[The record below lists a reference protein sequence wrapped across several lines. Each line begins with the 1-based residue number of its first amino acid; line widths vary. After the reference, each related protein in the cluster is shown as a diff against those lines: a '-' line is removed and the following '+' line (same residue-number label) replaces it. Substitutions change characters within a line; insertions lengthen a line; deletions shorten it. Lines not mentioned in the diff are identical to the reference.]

1 MEELHLL
8 ESWEIEDRD
17 WQETPVAVKR
27 LLVRSWK
34 ELEEFRQ
41 RIEQLE
47 AENQWLKE
55 KVNNSSRNSHKPPSS
70 DQAKPPKSQE
80 KPKRGKKRGGQPGHR
95 GHSRP
100 LYPVEECERVTD
112 HYPQTCGGCGEELT
126 GVDPN
131 PYRHQVVEIPPIQLH
146 IEEHRLHQLACPH
159 CGEKTRAVLPEEVET
174 SGYGERVVAI
184 VSVLSG
190 MYRHS
195 HRMVV
200 SALSDLF
207 GVNMSLGTVNRLR
220 TEASEAV
227 SGPVD
232 EAKAYVQ
239 SAPIVGADET
249 GFRQG
254 NADGQNLHSKRAW
267 LWVAVTQGVS
277 FFCVLLS
284 RSTAA
289 AQSLLGENFSG
300 ILNSDRYNA
309 YNWVDVGQRQ
319 LCWAHLKR
327 EFTKISAAELRSSV
341 VRLGTQ
347 SARSGV
353 SRQLGRDL
361 LAQQKK
367 LFRLWHRVRDGT
379 LTRTQFQTLVSELR
393 QRVTDLLEQG
403 AHYPIGA
410 KEKTPVAKTVRTCRQ
425 LLKVESALWLFVT
438 VEGLEPTNN
447 AAERAIRPAVLWRRT
462 SFGSQSQAG
471 SIFVARMLTVVTSLR
486 SQNRNVLTFMTEAI
500 RAARQGSS
508 PPSLLPQENSS
519 TASSM
524 PLAA

>member
-1 MEELHLL
+1 MDEKHLR
-8 ESWEIEDRD
+8 SIPGIDADDWE
-17 WQETPVAVKR
+17 QTPVSVRKVVVQLVLKVEQVEQLEQR
-27 LLVRSWK
+27 LK
-34 ELEEFRQ
+34 ELE
-41 RIEQLE
+41 I
-47 AENQWLKE
+47 ENQQLRE
-55 KVNNSSRNSHKPPSS
+55 KINRTSKNSHSPPASDPPNRKKGKKKKPT
-70 DQAKPPKSQE
+70 
-80 KPKRGKKRGGQPGHR
+80 GKKRGGQPGHQ

-100 LYPVEECERVTD
+100 LYSVEECESVTE
-112 HYPQTCGGCGEELT
+112 HYPETCGGCGERLT

-159 CGEKTRAVLPEEVET
+159 CGQKNRAVLPQEVEAC
-174 SGYGERVVAI
+174 GYGDRVVAI

-207 GVNMSLGTVNRLR
+207 GVKMSLGTVNRLR
-220 TEASEAV
+220 KEASEAV

-239 SAPIVGADET
+239 SAPVVGADET
-249 GFRQG
+249 GFGQG
-254 NADGQNLHSKRAW
+254 NADGQNPHQKRAW
-267 LWVAVTQGVS
+267 LWVAVTPWVS
-277 FFCVLLS
+277 FFCVMLS

-289 AQSLLGENFSG
+289 AQSLLGESFSG

-309 YNWVDVGQRQ
+309 YNWVDVAQRQ

-327 EFTKISAAELRSSV
+327 EFTLLSE
-341 VRLGTQ
+341 
-347 SARSGV
+347 RSGV

-379 LTRTQFQTLVSELR
+379 LSRSEFQSLVSPLR
-393 QRVTDLLEQG
+393 QRVRHLLEQG
-403 AHYPIGA
+403 ADYAIGSR
-410 KEKTPVAKTVRTCRQ
+410 EKTPLAKTVRTCRQ
-425 LLKVESALWLFVT
+425 LLKVEPALWLFVT

-462 SFGSQSQAG
+462 SFGSQSEAG
-471 SIFVARMLTVVTSLR
+471 SVFVARMLTVVTSLR
-486 SQNRNVLTFMTEAI
+486 SQNRNVLSFMTEVTPYI
-500 RAARQGSS
+500 CTTK
-508 PPSLLPQENSS
+508 L
-519 TASSM
+519 
-524 PLAA
+524 